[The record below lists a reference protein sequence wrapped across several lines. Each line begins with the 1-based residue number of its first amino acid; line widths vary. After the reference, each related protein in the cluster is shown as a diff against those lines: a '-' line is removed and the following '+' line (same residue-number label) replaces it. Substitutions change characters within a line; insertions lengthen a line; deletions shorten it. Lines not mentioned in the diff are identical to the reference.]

1 MFGKEGEKMN
11 NFNYA
16 DEMAFIDESVR
27 TELIGMINGN
37 LHSNEELDVL
47 LNNKPV
53 FIQEQVGAGQLNLL
67 KNVILNDLSSKFNL
81 MGLDKVDVKN
91 LLMTIDCKMLSN
103 QEFLLPTFRSG
114 NVVVEYS
121 EPISSLINFLSNK
134 EIGNVGGIN
143 YNVIIE
149 SPSDLSEHNRD
160 VLIEILK
167 FGKLPNGKTFNK
179 RGVKIIIIDDNKD
192 FYSMF

>member
-1 MFGKEGEKMN
+1 MVKKENKMN
-11 NFNYA
+11 NFDIF
-16 DEMAFIDESVR
+16 DEMVEIDEAVR
-27 TELIGMINGN
+27 IQCMGLINGN
-37 LHSNEELDVL
+37 VYSNQDVDVL
-47 LNNKPV
+47 LNKKPV

-149 SPSDLSEHNRD
+149 SPSDLSEYNRD

>member
-1 MFGKEGEKMN
+1 MN

-16 DEMAFIDESVR
+16 DEMAFIDETVK

-37 LHSNEELDVL
+37 FHSEEELDVL
-47 LNNKPV
+47 LNKKPV

-67 KNVILNDLSSKFNL
+67 KNVILNDLSPKFNL

-134 EIGNVGGIN
+134 EVGNVGGIN

-179 RGVKIIIIDDNKD
+179 RGVKIIIIDDSKD